1 MLRVAR
7 DILHDLLVVSSGADA
22 DLVNVGQMEAWT
34 AWSAELETEQVV
46 GALRAVNEGIERFTT
61 GIQPNIKMALER
73 TLIDVFRALEP
84 DAQRQAAGRRP

>member
-1 MLRVAR
+1 M
-7 DILHDLLVVSSGADA
+7 VSSGADA

-61 GIQPNIKMALER
+61 GIQPNIKMAFER
-73 TLIDVFRALEP
+73 TLVEVGESLATQRA
-84 DAQRQAAGRRP
+84 AS